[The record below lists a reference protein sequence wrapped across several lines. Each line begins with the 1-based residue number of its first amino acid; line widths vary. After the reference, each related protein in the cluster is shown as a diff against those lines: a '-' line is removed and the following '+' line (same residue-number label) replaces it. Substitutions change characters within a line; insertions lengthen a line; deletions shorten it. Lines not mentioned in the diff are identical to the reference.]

1 MAKLPGNVL
10 KTTGLS
16 FRDSQVRVKEKPLDM
31 KKMFQTQ
38 SYYMMVTMIAHP
50 DHRLP
55 LRCAQLP
62 GLQVP
67 WQGLHSG
74 NIGRVLSAY
83 VFTTIWSRF
92 ADC

>member
-1 MAKLPGNVL
+1 MAKGGMSASGLLVDVL
-10 KTTGLS
+10 LTVV
-16 FRDSQVRVKEKPLDM
+16 QVTMMIDGHVMIMRTM
-31 KKMFQTQ
+31 KNML
-38 SYYMMVTMIAHP
+38 TMIARP

-67 WQGLHSG
+67 RQGLHSG
-74 NIGRVLSAY
+74 NIGRLLSADVLS
-83 VFTTIWSRF
+83 TILSRF